1 MMKKNK
7 IALILIICCA
17 LTACQSIKEGLSGNK
32 SDNNDEFLVQKK
44 NPLVLPPKYLELPK
58 PQESIIENE
67 DLSLNQDDLDI
78 QKMLGIEKEIKN
90 LPSVKSG
97 DAEEFVLRNIKNN

>member
-44 NPLVLPPKYLELPK
+44 NPLVLPPKFLKLPK
-58 PQESIIENE
+58 PKDEILANE
-67 DLSLNQDDLDI
+67 EASLNKDDLDI
-78 QKMLGIEKEIKN
+78 QKLLGIEEVETN
-90 LPSVKSG
+90 SSSAKSRNT
-97 DAEEFVLRNIKNN
+97 EEFVLKNIKDN